1 MSIMEL
7 GALGEFLASLG
18 VIISLVFVGYQLRQ
32 SRAEMKA
39 STMQARTDSFVN
51 LFATRMTVPALAD
64 ALIKQR
70 ESPDDLTPRDLH
82 YIHSDLNARTL
93 ALENWFYQ
101 RSVGNL
107 DEAMTTR
114 LDGLLIYR
122 RPIARDWWDRVARRS
137 GGFSPDFIAHVDRV
151 LATRDAEGWPDFNDS
166 TI

>member
-7 GALGEFLASLG
+7 GALGEFFASLG
-18 VIISLVFVGYQLRQ
+18 LIISLVFVGYQVRL
-32 SRAEMKA
+32 SRAQMKA
-39 STMQARTDSFVN
+39 STTQARSDSFVN
-51 LFATRMTVPALAD
+51 LMATRMTVPALAD

-107 DEAMTTR
+107 DSAMTTR
-114 LDGLLIYR
+114 LDELRIYR
-122 RPIARDWWDRVARRS
+122 SPIARDWWYRAGKR
-137 GGFSPDFIAHVDRV
+137 GFSPEFIAHVNRV
-151 LATRDAEGWPDFNDS
+151 LATRDAEGWPD
-166 TI
+166 